1 MRSVGQYWSL
11 HESGVPCHGVSGQN
25 PGTQNESTPMSM
37 KQIAAAALAFT
48 LTLSATTVVP
58 AQCPSDVIPSGN
70 VDGVDLSAV
79 LGAWGSD
86 GSGAYSTD
94 VNGDGVVGG
103 ADLTALIASWGPC
116 VPRVPAWATLLETA
130 PNPNVVTSAS
140 QTGMRLPTEA
150 EWEYA
155 YRAPAQRVGHRSLHE
170 PTPVRLPRRDKS
182 RHGIAI
188 DPKVKKILRAVCG
201 LPDPRHYL

>member
-1 MRSVGQYWSL
+1 
-11 HESGVPCHGVSGQN
+11 
-25 PGTQNESTPMSM
+25 M
-37 KQIAAAALAFT
+37 KHIAGAALAFT
-48 LTLSATTVVP
+48 LALSATTVAS
-58 AQCPSDVIPSGN
+58 AQCPGDVTGN
-70 VDGVDLSAV
+70 GFVNGNDLTEV
-79 LGAWGSD
+79 LSQWGPCLSCL
-86 GSGAYSTD
+86 AD

-188 DPKVKKILRAVCG
+188 DPKVKKILRTVCG